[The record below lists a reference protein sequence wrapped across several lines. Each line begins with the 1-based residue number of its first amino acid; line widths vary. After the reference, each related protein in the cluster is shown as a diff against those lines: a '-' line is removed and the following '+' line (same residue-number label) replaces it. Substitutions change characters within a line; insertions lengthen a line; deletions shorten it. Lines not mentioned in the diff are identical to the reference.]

1 MHRVL
6 LTLFLFFISGK
17 NSLACKL
24 KTPFA
29 NARIRKSCVALKS
42 QANAVTFIFL
52 SGIVLSQSLIVAYTF
67 MNSTAP
73 NMSFSDG
80 MSTPTG
86 FAVGVPE
93 QSEDSLAI
101 PEELNEPASSDLVLE
116 EVPEPV
122 GDNSESP
129 EVDSSPT
136 DDSEPV
142 DDMQQPASDEQAE
155 TPVAEEG
162 TPDAADS
169 EDAEPL
175 QENPAPESE
184 DDSAES
190 PLIPSEQQANESQE
204 NPAPEPSPHID
215 NSTPESLPDSIAVL
229 DENESSEIQL
239 PVLPEPLNE
248 TQDMN
253 ETIDDSNNTTTSP
266 EPPAENNSSDDDLPD
281 VTIPVLEEATLE
293 ASLVFPSD
301 IKRGDTF
308 TLVVRLTNTGSAPAN
323 SVVVEL
329 EMPAGAI
336 ATEASIA
343 IDSLAVGESSEVEFT
358 IQLSYETL
366 LGENE
371 IKVRATYE

>member
-6 LTLFLFFISGK
+6 LTLFLLFILGK
-17 NSLACKL
+17 NSLACNL

-29 NARIRKSCVALKS
+29 KARIRKSCVALKS

-86 FAVGVPE
+86 FAVGVPGQNE
-93 QSEDSLAI
+93 TEHTAPATAPILEEP
-101 PEELNEPASSDLVLE
+101 PEESGDAAPITEPADDEPQIDVPTE
-116 EVPEPV
+116 EPGGDEPREPQTPAATNPDDTEV
-122 GDNSESP
+122 VIPADGD
-129 EVDSSPT
+129 
-136 DDSEPV
+136 
-142 DDMQQPASDEQAE
+142 
-155 TPVAEEG
+155 EEL
-162 TPDAADS
+162 
-169 EDAEPL
+169 L
-175 QENPAPESE
+175 QENPSAPQDES
-184 DDSAES
+184 
-190 PLIPSEQQANESQE
+190 ANKSQE
-204 NPAPEPSPHID
+204 NSSSENPPNSINLVPEILPEPITIP
-215 NSTPESLPDSIAVL
+215 V
-229 DENESSEIQL
+229 ENESSEIQSPAL
-239 PVLPEPLNE
+239 YESVNE
-248 TQDMN
+248 TQDLN

-308 TLVVRLTNTGSAPAN
+308 TLVVRLANTGFAPAKN
-323 SVVVEL
+323 IVVDL
-329 EMPAGAI
+329 EMQAGAS
-336 ATEASIA
+336 ATEASKT
-343 IDSLAVGESSEVEFT
+343 IDSLAVGESSELQFT